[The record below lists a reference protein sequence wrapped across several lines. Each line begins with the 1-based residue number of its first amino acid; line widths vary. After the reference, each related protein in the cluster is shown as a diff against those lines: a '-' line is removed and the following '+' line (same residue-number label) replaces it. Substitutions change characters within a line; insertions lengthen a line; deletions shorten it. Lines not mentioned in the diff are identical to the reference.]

1 MVTALLHNGADVPKE
16 GGANWSVS
24 GGTAVVLKK
33 AYLEKFPVG
42 TETFTVTT
50 SAGAVEFTVE
60 IVESEA

>member
-1 MVTALLHNGADVPKE
+1 VPKE
-16 GGANWSVS
+16 GGATWSVS

-42 TETFTVTT
+42 VETFTVTT
-50 SAGAVEFTVE
+50 SAGVVEFTVE